1 MIKDLNIYGLRIL
14 GIDTFWRRR
23 ASGKKRLIVVVG
35 ELSEEELYLVNSI
48 CFSVN
53 LNYCE
58 RQTLIVKLLPK
69 WAKKDDTVLDFGGLV
84 PNAKNVI
91 GLPHPGEILQ
101 EPKLKRKIWGDL
113 SMFFKRNPH

>member
-1 MIKDLNIYGLRIL
+1 MKELNLYGLRIL
-14 GIDTFWRRR
+14 GIDTIWEKR
-23 ASGKKRLIVVVG
+23 ASFKKRLIVLVG
-35 ELSEEELYLVNSI
+35 ELTEEELYLVKSI
-48 CFSVN
+48 CFSI
-53 LNYCE
+53 NYNHYE
-58 RQTLIVKLLPK
+58 KQTFIVKSLPK

-91 GLPHPGEILQ
+91 GLPYPREILQ